1 LVFSF
6 LALKS
11 SAVEVLAPSPSHLA
25 LIAQRRADLRGVL
38 ARVLSPNARFFCEIG
53 CGHGHFLTAYAAAH
67 PGELCIGIDL
77 IGERI
82 ARATRKRDRAK
93 LSNLHFFQA
102 EAHDF
107 LAALPADASLGAI
120 IVLFPDPWPKRRH
133 HKNRLLQPAFLD
145 ELAARAGQGTRLYFR
160 TDHRGYFTHA
170 TAVFAVHSL
179 WRIDPA
185 EPWIFESETVFQAR
199 APTYHSLVAGR
210 VAAPL
215 PL

>member
-1 LVFSF
+1 
-6 LALKS
+6 
-11 SAVEVLAPSPSHLA
+11 VETISPSPAHLA
-25 LIAQRRADLRGVL
+25 LIAQRRADLRAALASVL
-38 ARVLSPNARFFCEIG
+38 PPSAHFLCEIG
-53 CGHGHFLTAYAAAH
+53 SGHGHFLTAYAAAH

-93 LSNLHFFQA
+93 LPNLHFFQA

-107 LAALPADASLGAI
+107 LAALPADATLGAI

-133 HKNRLLQPAFLD
+133 HKNRLLQSAFLD
-145 ELAARAGQGTRLYFR
+145 TLATRAGRGTRLYFR
-160 TDHRGYFTHA
+160 TDHRGYFAHT
-170 TAVFAVHSL
+170 TAVLAAHPL

-185 EPWIFESETVFQAR
+185 APWIFESETVFQAR

-210 VAAPL
+210 AATV
-215 PL
+215 

>member
-1 LVFSF
+1 M
-6 LALKS
+6 
-11 SAVEVLAPSPSHLA
+11 ETLAPSPAHLA
-25 LIAQRRADLRGVL
+25 LIAQRRADLRAAL
-38 ARVLSPNARFFCEIG
+38 ARVLPPAAHFLCEIG

-93 LSNLHFFQA
+93 LPNLHFFHA

-107 LAALPADASLGAI
+107 LAALPAGATFSAI
-120 IVLFPDPWPKRRH
+120 IILFSDPWPKRRH

-145 ELAARAGQGTRLYFR
+145 ALAARAGQGTSLYFR
-160 TDHRGYFTHA
+160 TDHRGYFSHA
-170 TAVFAVHSL
+170 TAVLAAHPM

-185 EPWIFESETVFQAR
+185 APWIFETETVFQAR

-210 VAAPL
+210 TAAL
-215 PL
+215 

>member
-1 LVFSF
+1 LEILS
-6 LALKS
+6 
-11 SAVEVLAPSPSHLA
+11 PSPAHLA
-25 LIAQRRADLRGVL
+25 LIAQRRTDLRAAL
-38 ARVLSPNARFFCEIG
+38 ARVLPPNARFLCEIG
-53 CGHGHFLTAYAAAH
+53 SGHGHFLTAYAATH

-82 ARATRKRDRAK
+82 ARATRKRDRAR
-93 LSNLHFFQA
+93 LANLHFFHA

-107 LAALPADASLGAI
+107 LAALPADAGFCAI

-145 ELAARAGQGTRLYFR
+145 VLATRAGQGTRLYFR
-160 TDHRGYFTHA
+160 TDHRGYFAHA
-170 TAVFAVHSL
+170 TAVLAAHSL

-185 EPWIFESETVFQAR
+185 APWIFESETVFQAR

-210 VAAPL
+210 AATI
-215 PL
+215 